1 MAANRL
7 TLGRFEKHFPF
18 DAPVCFDDAD
28 RIHLGY
34 YTNSDGHLRDLREL
48 DYLAILNLAGKDDP
62 TLVEKWERTHLDRNI
77 PLAVRLHER
86 KTIIDRLLSGSVVV
100 KGFARRVTFSE
111 QFIKALSDSI
121 EEAGLSVR
129 PGNMV
134 DSFNQGAT
142 RGGYTFQGQLVNPNL
157 GNWMSSGAIQP
168 NYGARFGNQ
177 AFSGVWGR

>member
-1 MAANRL
+1 M
-7 TLGRFEKHFPF
+7 
-18 DAPVCFDDAD
+18 
-28 RIHLGY
+28 
-34 YTNSDGHLRDLREL
+34 
-48 DYLAILNLAGKDDP
+48 
-62 TLVEKWERTHLDRNI
+62 
-77 PLAVRLHER
+77 RLHER